1 MSRPFAQGT
10 AGDWAVSLPTRW
22 GPSTVSMEQLVVS
35 LLGIGI
41 GLLLMVL
48 GGRTMNHAQH
58 AALYNGFS
66 GPVPDTSRAAI
77 GLKHEDE
84 RVHVFGLF
92 AGREFPKRRLHYRL
106 KVRKNGEEGRIRT
119 TQVGTFTV
127 TPGRVDTMSTVT
139 VSATAGEELH
149 IQLVVRKN
157 GTQIDR
163 VRTVHSVPERP
174 RRTSVP

>member
-1 MSRPFAQGT
+1 
-10 AGDWAVSLPTRW
+10 
-22 GPSTVSMEQLVVS
+22 
-35 LLGIGI
+35 
-41 GLLLMVL
+41 
-48 GGRTMNHAQH
+48 
-58 AALYNGFS
+58 
-66 GPVPDTSRAAI
+66 
-77 GLKHEDE
+77 LKHEDG

-92 AGREFPKRRLHYRL
+92 AGRELPKRRLHYRL
-106 KVRKNGEEGRIRT
+106 EVRKNGEPGGGHIRT

-139 VSATAGEELH
+139 ISATAGEKLH

-157 GTQIDR
+157 GIQIDQ